1 MITMS
6 LGHLLGSKMY
16 GPGETAQVYMA
27 ANAKPMVVE
36 REYDGFKSVIGETHS
51 YATAILWTKEYGLH
65 NSATYYA
72 TIRIKRDDVT
82 LETFDFPPGWASEY
96 KGD

>member
-1 MITMS
+1 MGIRE
-6 LGHLLGSKMY
+6 GVNVY
-16 GPGETAQVYMA
+16 GPGETAQVYMS
-27 ANAKPMVVE
+27 ANAIKPMVVE
-36 REYDGFKSVIGETHS
+36 REYDGSKSVIGETFS

-65 NSATYYA
+65 NSASYYA

-82 LETFDFPPGWASEY
+82 LETFDFPPGWTSGY